1 MASWKGKTRG
11 GVAGHRF
18 FIFLLKYP
26 GLRFSYLFLR
36 FVVLYYV
43 LFAPKARKPIFH
55 YFNFILGY
63 SKLKSVKYLFI
74 NFYKLGQV
82 LLDKVAMLAGFSDKF
97 TFDFEGEKYLRQMAA
112 AEGGFLIGA
121 HIGNWEIAG
130 QLLERIDTKV
140 HIVMLEAEHEKIKS
154 LLDDVMTRKSMSII
168 PMKNDLSHLIKINE
182 ALKNNELIAI
192 HGDRFL
198 EGNKTIT
205 GKLLGHKAEFPYG
218 PFYMTLK
225 YNRPVTFVSAAKETN
240 THYHFYATKPLKFD
254 KTKEKE
260 TFKKQIKQLL
270 NNYTLE
276 MERVLKKY
284 PEQWFNYYY
293 FWSPRKEYKK

>member
-11 GVAGHRF
+11 GIAGYRF

-26 GLRFSYLFLR
+26 GLRFSYFFLR

-43 LFAPKARKPIFH
+43 FFVSKARKPILH

-63 SKLKSVKYLFI
+63 SKIKSVKYLFK

-97 TFDFEGEKYLRQMAA
+97 TFDFEGEEYLHQMATD
-112 AEGGFLIGA
+112 EGGFLIGA

-140 HIVMLEAEHEKIKS
+140 HIVMLEAEHEKIKA
-154 LLDDVMTRKSMSII
+154 LLDDIMTRKSMNII
-168 PMKNDLSHLIKINE
+168 PMKDDMSHLIKINE
-182 ALKNNELIAI
+182 ALKKKELIAI
-192 HGDRFL
+192 HGDRFI

-205 GKLLGHKAEFPYG
+205 GKLLGHDAEFPYG
-218 PFYMTLK
+218 PFYMALK

-240 THYHFYATKPLKFD
+240 THYHFYATDPVKFD
-254 KTKEKE
+254 VTREKE
-260 TFKKQIKQLL
+260 IFKKQIRQLL
-270 NNYTLE
+270 NFYTIE
-276 MERVLKKY
+276 MERILKKY

-293 FWSPRKEYKK
+293 FWSLQK

>member
-11 GVAGHRF
+11 GITGYRF

-43 LFAPKARKPIFH
+43 LFVPKTRKPIFY
-55 YFNFILGY
+55 YFNKILGF
-63 SKLKSVKYLFI
+63 SKTKSFFYIFK

-82 LLDKVAMLAGFSDKF
+82 LLDKVAMLAGFSDRF
-97 TFDFEGEKYLRQMAA
+97 TFDFEGETNLHKMAA
-112 AEGGFLIGA
+112 GEGGFLIGA

-140 HIVMLEAEHEKIKS
+140 HIVMLEAEHEKIKA
-154 LLDDVMTRKSMSII
+154 LLDDVMTRKSMNII
-168 PMKNDLSHLIKINE
+168 PMKDDMSHLIKINE
-182 ALKNNELIAI
+182 ALKKKELIAI
-192 HGDRFL
+192 HGDRFI

-205 GKLLGHKAEFPYG
+205 GKLLGHDAEFPYG
-218 PFYMTLK
+218 PFYMALK

-240 THYHFYATKPLKFD
+240 THYHFYATNPLKFEI
-254 KTKEKE
+254 TREKE
-260 TFKKQIKQLL
+260 IFKKQITQLL
-270 NNYTLE
+270 NIYTLE
-276 MERVLKKY
+276 MERILKKY

-293 FWSPRKEYKK
+293 FWSLQK